1 MLTGSIA
8 TLVTDLP
15 PEELANVFSVIYAT
29 SYVWA
34 AIPTLIA
41 GHFSEQFSL
50 LQVACG
56 YGVLA
61 LCSALIVLAAHL
73 LQAQP
78 ADNRR

>member
-15 PEELANVFSVIYAT
+15 PEERANVFSVIYAT

-41 GHFSEQFSL
+41 GYFSEQFSL

-61 LCSALIVLAAHL
+61 LCGALIVLAAHL